1 MGNRASNLVSNSKDN
16 LTYEV
21 SSGNWTNNVRN
32 RLGNNPVGNLVYDIR
47 TNSDSPDPAEG
58 CLKNFSATY
67 KCGDYEPVK
76 QLDYPKDATG
86 GVVNF
91 NCSTEFAKCTDLK
104 LTLTDDAKL
113 TLSNSDGKKVF
124 WDSVTAFGASGSIP
138 LTSIIPADSTG
149 TIPANAPLT
158 VPAYAGNGLPSSNY
172 DVPAGG
178 GPGRRYPFNYLLSGQ
193 FLERGQWIGSPSGT
207 CRLVMGTRDAPNSLQ
222 VVKSILG
229 CDSLDSDKT
238 GSTQDTGE
246 VIDLGCWNDTG
257 NRAISGPPQQYG
269 YTVETCKQYALNNGS
284 DIFALQHGGWCT
296 INKPDDNYRKYGA
309 ATGSCPTLG
318 GGWVNH
324 VYKINKKTDIDID
337 TQASRLYSINN
348 TIHNEHIGKVG
359 YVNHMGQLHLYPDT
373 TMTTYNDSFEQIG
386 SYNISSGSEIGTAT
400 NASTVSDCQEKCVS
414 NGDTQKCAGFV
425 FDTTTAMCQL
435 LNNTMV
441 TKNRIIDGKKQ
452 YYIREKGVKNQDISC
467 PLDVNITNA
476 KFWNDTVINPTNMTS
491 TTKCG
496 LAKYTENER
505 AAVAN
510 KLPNVY
516 DNIQY
521 KDPNNNVSDA
531 KYRDL
536 SGNEPL
542 LNKNKNGCFI
552 LALSL
557 SSLFLE

>member
-1 MGNRASNLVSNSKDN
+1 M
-16 LTYEV
+16 
-21 SSGNWTNNVRN
+21 
-32 RLGNNPVGNLVYDIR
+32 
-47 TNSDSPDPAEG
+47 
-58 CLKNFSATY
+58 
-67 KCGDYEPVK
+67 
-76 QLDYPKDATG
+76 
-86 GVVNF
+86 
-91 NCSTEFAKCTDLK
+91 
-104 LTLTDDAKL
+104 
-113 TLSNSDGKKVF
+113 
-124 WDSVTAFGASGSIP
+124 
-138 LTSIIPADSTG
+138 
-149 TIPANAPLT
+149 
-158 VPAYAGNGLPSSNY
+158 
-172 DVPAGG
+172 
-178 GPGRRYPFNYLLSGQ
+178 
-193 FLERGQWIGSPSGT
+193 
-207 CRLVMGTRDAPNSLQ
+207 
-222 VVKSILG
+222 
-229 CDSLDSDKT
+229 
-238 GSTQDTGE
+238 
-246 VIDLGCWNDTG
+246 IDLGCWNDTG

-542 LNKNKNGCFI
+542 LNKNKNGFKYWYESLQYKYDTMIHNLFNTKEKINTTFSELEDSRQNLADWTGEQLQNLEAMNEDRDLNMMSQNYRHIMWSI
-552 LALSL
+552 LAIMIIMATMKFTKSVAQN
-557 SSLFLE
+557 SAS